1 MLRRTILVLAAVVTL
16 AAYGTPANAQ
26 PSFRPGAPGAGDPYF
41 PLAGNGGYD
50 VKHYGLDIRY
60 KPADDRLVGV
70 VVITARATQNLSA
83 FNLDFHGLTLRSVT
97 VDGRIG
103 KWSRS
108 GDELTVTPRAGL
120 RSGRTFEVVARYD
133 GVPGTITNEALGDGG
148 VFHTDDGMVIV
159 A

>member
-1 MLRRTILVLAAVVTL
+1 
-16 AAYGTPANAQ
+16 
-26 PSFRPGAPGAGDPYF
+26 
-41 PLAGNGGYD
+41 
-50 VKHYGLDIRY
+50 
-60 KPADDRLVGV
+60 
-70 VVITARATQNLSA
+70 
-83 FNLDFHGLTLRSVT
+83 VT

-159 A
+159 GQPFVASTWFRSTTIRATSHPLGQPEHDQAIHHPRTHRMMLKRPWPGRVPQIRDWLFPFREQHMRDSR